1 LKTEVHGCLQER
13 QSGKKIV
20 EDFMVSR
27 VRKTLPA
34 ERQNRCAPN
43 FLVRFGD
50 PAEEIVQTAGES
62 HASLMALGLRLAEKL
77 SGHLPSPVAYRI
89 VCQALFP
96 VLTLRR

>member
-1 LKTEVHGCLQER
+1 LKTEVHRCQQQR

-20 EDFMVSR
+20 KDFMVSR
-27 VRKTLPA
+27 MRKTLPA

-50 PAEEIVQTAGES
+50 PAEEIVQTAREP
-62 HASLMALGLRLAEKL
+62 HASLIALGLRLAEKL
-77 SGHLPSPVAYRI
+77 PGYPPSPVAYRI
-89 VCQALFP
+89 VCQAPFP